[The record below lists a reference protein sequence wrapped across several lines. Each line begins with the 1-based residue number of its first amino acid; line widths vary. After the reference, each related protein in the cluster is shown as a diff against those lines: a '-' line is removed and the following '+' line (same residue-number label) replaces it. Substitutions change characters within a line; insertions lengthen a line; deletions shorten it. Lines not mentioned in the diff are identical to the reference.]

1 MTLFER
7 VIRMRNLKA
16 LSTDVLELL
25 LMDTVMR
32 IYHAAGN
39 TAYVVKQAQL
49 IADIKEE
56 LSSRQ

>member
-1 MTLFER
+1 
-7 VIRMRNLKA
+7 MRNLKA

>member
-1 MTLFER
+1 MK
-7 VIRMRNLKA
+7 NLKS

-25 LMDTVMR
+25 LTDAVMR
-32 IYHAAGN
+32 MYHATDN
-39 TAYVVKQAQL
+39 TAYIMKQAQL